1 MADDQERAALH
12 GQMAALQKHME
23 ETHQNLPNLPAR
35 PVKHFIVQSMVF
47 EDCVDLPIP
56 GGPDEPISP
65 ERAARESME
74 ARLSRIEA
82 QLQRIIAKLEE

>member
-56 GGPDEPISP
+56 VTRTSRFHRS
-65 ERAARESME
+65 ERPA
-74 ARLSRIEA
+74 SRWKRA
-82 QLQRIIAKLEE
+82 